1 MAKSLAFWLEGI
13 KGAKPD
19 IDLHVNYWL
28 LHQNTDRELSYLD
41 IGVKFQGL
49 HDVRGKDKGSINI
62 YFPFKVNKEN
72 YYPNLG
78 ELVCS
83 RTDLIQTIFNSRHKS
98 TVNSSNTSVDIEF
111 ESEKE
116 GVLRVFTQISCSPEN
131 GGVRI
136 VDTDEG
142 STLLFPLKLFNT
154 TRKVATNFGSESE
167 SLPGYIRF
175 RIKLNSNE
183 TKVISQS
190 YKHTDSIIL
199 SRLESTEIV
208 DFRLNEVRDLPGI
221 IQSKDLI
228 GAGIKNIHFFLIR
241 EVDSEYKQAH
251 ANFHRCRLLE
261 KELWNEYLSLDL
273 KENMAPKQMLIYHWK
288 ESGKKLE
295 IASRKKKPAPKEAYA
310 SIEKFT
316 AFAKFSKITVTYKN
330 LLLFVMFALLIGAVS
345 GAMGNVL
352 YNFVRDAGGAF
363 LNYVSYFYG
372 LHVSK

>member
-13 KGAKPD
+13 NGD
-19 IDLHVNYWL
+19 DHEVDLHVNYWL
-28 LHQNTDRELSYLD
+28 LHQNTDREISYLD

-49 HDVRGKDKGSINI
+49 HENQDVNAEGVINV
-62 YFPFKVNKEN
+62 YFPFKVTKEN
-72 YYPNLG
+72 YHPGLG

-98 TVNSSNTSVDIEF
+98 TSNSSNTSVDIEF
-111 ESEKE
+111 ESKKE
-116 GVLRVFTQISCSPEN
+116 DVLRVFTQISCSPEN

-142 STLLFPLKLFNT
+142 STLLFPIKLFSMA
-154 TRKVATNFGSESE
+154 REPGIDGGDEKKL
-167 SLPGYIRF
+167 LPGYIRF
-175 RIKLNSNE
+175 RIKLGAKE
-183 TKVISQS
+183 TRVLSQS
-190 YKHTDSIIL
+190 YKHSDSFIL

-228 GAGIKNIHFFLIR
+228 GAGIKNIHLFLIR

-261 KELWNEYLSLDL
+261 KELWNEYLSLHL

-288 ESGKKLE
+288 ESGKVIDKNQSPE
-295 IASRKKKPAPKEAYA
+295 KQFSV
-310 SIEKFT
+310 EKFT
-316 AFAKFSKITVTYKN
+316 AFAKFSKITVTYRN
-330 LLLFVMFALLIGAVS
+330 LCLFLLFALLIGAVS

-352 YNFVRDAGGAF
+352 YNLVRDISSAIIETAGYLYDIHAG
-363 LNYVSYFYG
+363 
-372 LHVSK
+372 K

>member
-13 KGAKPD
+13 NSDKHE

-28 LHQNTDRELSYLD
+28 LHQNTDREISYLD

-49 HDVRGKDKGSINI
+49 HDNQEGAEGAINV
-62 YFPFKVNKEN
+62 YFPFKITKEN
-72 YYPNLG
+72 YHPGLG

-98 TVNSSNTSVDIEF
+98 TSNSSNTSVDIEF
-111 ESEKE
+111 ESKKE
-116 GVLRVFTQISCSPEN
+116 DVLRVFTQISCSPEN

-142 STLLFPLKLFNT
+142 STLLFPIKLFSMV
-154 TRKVATNFGSESE
+154 RESDSDVVE
-167 SLPGYIRF
+167 ENNLLPGYIRF
-175 RIKLNSNE
+175 RIKLSANE
-183 TKVISQS
+183 TKVLSQS
-190 YKHTDSIIL
+190 YKHSDSFIL

-221 IQSKDLI
+221 IQSKNLI

-261 KELWNEYLSLDL
+261 KELWNEYLNLHL

-288 ESGKKLE
+288 ESGKITDNNGSEKQ
-295 IASRKKKPAPKEAYA
+295 S

-330 LLLFVMFALLIGAVS
+330 LCLFLFFALLVGAVS
-345 GAMGNVL
+345 GAMGNLL
-352 YNFVRDAGGAF
+352 YNFVRDTSTSIIETV
-363 LNYVSYFYG
+363 NY
-372 LHVSK
+372 LHDVHVRK